1 MRSVPCS
8 SCISG
13 HSLLSHSDSI
23 VQAINASS
31 VQGIGICL
39 LLTFCAVRA
48 GNPGD
53 WKATGALY
61 VHNGAGGKGG
71 YRPSQSQVKK
81 AVVTGPEPEGRPTE
95 RRREGQKFAKGS

>member
-48 GNPGD
+48 GNLGD